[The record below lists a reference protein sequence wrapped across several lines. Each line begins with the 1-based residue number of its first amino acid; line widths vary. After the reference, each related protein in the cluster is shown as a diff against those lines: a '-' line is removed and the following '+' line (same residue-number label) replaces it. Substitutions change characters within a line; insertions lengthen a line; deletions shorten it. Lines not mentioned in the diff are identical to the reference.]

1 MQSPTKSCQLDPI
14 PTYLLK
20 ECIDTVLPILTEI
33 VNRCLTNGYMPRSLK
48 EAVITPIPKKPK
60 ISELKNFR
68 PISNLPFL
76 SKVIE
81 RIVVDKL
88 STNCA
93 ENNLNEPYQSA
104 YRKNHS
110 CETALLEVANV
121 ILNNMDNQKVTI
133 LTLLDLSAAFDT
145 VPHDRFLERL
155 EADFGKTDS
164 ALEWFA
170 SYFKDRN
177 QTVLV
182 NGETSTAKVL
192 STGMPQ
198 GSGTGP
204 WGYTKYTGPL
214 GTPIRLM
221 RLLYHMFA
229 DDTQLHLAINSNS
242 VKSQSEAKEKLEKCV
257 SSISSWMTENRLKL
271 NSEKTEFMLIGTKQQ
286 LSKMTFSTV
295 NINNQQIQT
304 RKSVRNLGVIFDAE
318 MKMNEH
324 VNNITRI
331 CYGKLREISS
341 IRKYITTEASQ
352 TLIQSMVVSH
362 LDYGNSLL
370 YGISDKL
377 LAKLQ
382 RIQNAAARTILG
394 YRKYDRI
401 SKGLFKLHWLPIR
414 YRIKFKIAM
423 ITYKVLTTNHP
434 QYLRDLLVLQTNTRT
449 LRSCSE
455 YVLKVPKTKLKTAGD
470 RSFSVAAP
478 KIWNDLPSHV
488 KKAASLTLFNKT
500 VQGQCATTCPNL
512 IHNSLIHKLVDSS
525 FQTTFEI
532 LFSF

>member
-1 MQSPTKSCQLDPI
+1 MRSPTKSCPLDPI
-14 PTYLLK
+14 PTLLMK
-20 ECIDTVLPILTEI
+20 ECIDTLLPILTEI
-33 VNRCLTNGYMPRSLK
+33 VNRCLIDGYMPKRFKTAIIS
-48 EAVITPIPKKPK
+48 PIPKKPK
-60 ISELKNFR
+60 IAELKNFR
-68 PISNLPFL
+68 PISNLSFL

-88 STNCA
+88 STYCSDHG
-93 ENNLNEPYQSA
+93 LNEPYQSA
-104 YRKNHS
+104 YRTHHS

-155 EADFGKTDS
+155 EAEYGISDT
-164 ALEWFA
+164 ALAWFA

-177 QTVLV
+177 QTVFV
-182 NGETSTAKVL
+182 NGESSTAKVL
-192 STGMPQ
+192 DTGMPQ

-214 GTPIRLM
+214 GTLIRLM

-229 DDTQLHLAINSNS
+229 DDTQLHIALDPNSE
-242 VKSQSEAKEKLEKCV
+242 KSQSSAKEKIESCV

-271 NSEKTEFMLIGTKQQ
+271 NSEKTEFMLIGTKHQ
-286 LSKMTFSTV
+286 LSKMTFSSI
-295 NINNQQIQT
+295 NISGETIPT
-304 RKSVRNLGVIFDAE
+304 RKSVRNLGIIFDAE
-318 MKMNEH
+318 MRMNEH

-331 CYGKLREISS
+331 CYCKLREISS
-341 IRKYITTEASQ
+341 IRKYISTEVAR
-352 TLIQSMVVSH
+352 TLIQSMVISH

-382 RIQNAAARTILG
+382 RIQNAAARLILG

-401 SKGLFKLHWLPIR
+401 TKGLFKLHWLPIR
-414 YRIKFKIAM
+414 FRIKFKIAM
-423 ITYKVLTTNHP
+423 ITYKVLTTNQP
-434 QYLRDLLVLQTNTRT
+434 QYLRDLLVVQTNTRT
-449 LRSCSE
+449 LRSSSDI
-455 YVLKVPKTKLKTAGD
+455 VLKVPRTKLKTAGD
-470 RSFSVAAP
+470 RAFSLAAP

-488 KKAASLTLFNKT
+488 KKAASLAVFKKELKT
-500 VQGQCATTCPNL
+500 FFFRSAYKDL
-512 IHNSLIHKLVDSS
+512 L
-525 FQTTFEI
+525 
-532 LFSF
+532 